1 MDHHRRRTLQ
11 GLALTPALALG
22 LRAPAHAAGT
32 PARPAS
38 PPDFGNAPGQDL
50 RGWAVGRSTAVDART
65 RSAFALRK
73 AQTAYTHSAANTE
86 QRGRTLQQFASRLQI
101 APANV
106 LDRPTPGGV
115 GYGMFY
121 TDAFKARWD
130 AGTAIQCDYICPA
143 PPGGNVDTFLYL
155 TATNRSAFGVE
166 AFILYYGQD
175 EPRFMV
181 FDWAQAATN
190 PWQLSLP
197 FAGLDG
203 YFQPAKSGD
212 ALNTLSVWNNTYRLG
227 ARFYRNEVLL
237 YHHGRH
243 AWDLVYQFDYAAD
256 DGSQKA
262 DWIGSWGPIVETFQ
276 TLYTDTRPMGVRQTL
291 LASADAFGRWEPWA
305 KLRADESTVRNDN
318 LGFQARNI
326 APNFSF
332 VAIS

>member
-1 MDHHRRRTLQ
+1 MDHRRRRTLQ

-22 LRAPAHAAGT
+22 LHAPAHTAET
-32 PARPAS
+32 PERPTIPLDPGDAL
-38 PPDFGNAPGQDL
+38 GQDL

-73 AQTAYTHSAANTE
+73 ARTAYTHPGPNKE
-86 QRGRTLQQFASRLQI
+86 QQKQTLQQLASRLRI
-101 APANV
+101 APADV
-106 LDRPTPGGV
+106 LGQPTPGGV
-115 GYGMFY
+115 GYGLFY

-143 PPGGNVDTFLYL
+143 PPGGNVDTYLYL

-166 AFILYYGQD
+166 AFISYFGQN
-175 EPRFMV
+175 EPRFTV

-197 FAGLDG
+197 FAELAGYLSRANSNNALNALSVRNSTFRLDG
-203 YFQPAKSGD
+203 
-212 ALNTLSVWNNTYRLG
+212 
-227 ARFYRNEVLL
+227 RFYRNEVLL

-256 DGSQKA
+256 DASQKA
-262 DWIGSWGPIVETFQ
+262 DWVGTWGPIVETFQ
-276 TLYTDTRPMGVRQTL
+276 PLYTDTRPMGVRQIQI
-291 LASADAFGRWEPWA
+291 ASADAFGRWEPWA
-305 KLRADESTVRNDN
+305 ALRATDSTVRNDN
-318 LGFQARNI
+318 LGFYARNI

-332 VAIS
+332 VVLS